1 MDTLSI
7 AIVGLYTSLNALIL
21 IWISVAT
28 AKLRGKYKVS
38 IGDGGNEHMLRIMRG
53 HANAVENMSI
63 VLLLLLIMAAL
74 GTPTLVLHG
83 FGIVFTFARLIHAWH
98 FIQEDAA
105 RWQRYYGSVLTL
117 VVTLVLALGI
127 IGHSI
132 IIMMG

>member
-7 AIVGLYTSLNALIL
+7 AIVGLYTGLNALIL
-21 IWISVAT
+21 IWISAAT

-38 IGDGGNEHMLRIMRG
+38 IGDGGNKHLLRIMRG
-53 HANAVENMSI
+53 HSNAVENMSI
-63 VLLLLLIMAAL
+63 VLILLLVMAAL
-74 GTPTLVLHG
+74 GTPALVLHG
-83 FGIVFTFARLIHAWH
+83 FGLVFTFSRLIHAWH

-105 RWQRYYGSVLTL
+105 RWQRFYGAVLTL
-117 VVTLVLALGI
+117 VVTLVLALGV